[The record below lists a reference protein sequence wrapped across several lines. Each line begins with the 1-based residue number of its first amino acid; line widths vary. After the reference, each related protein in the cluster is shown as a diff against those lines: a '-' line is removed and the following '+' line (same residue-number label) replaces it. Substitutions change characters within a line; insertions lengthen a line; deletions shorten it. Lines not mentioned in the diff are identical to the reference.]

1 MNPSN
6 YLQTDTKIFYRKLWS
21 LYMPSK
27 IKIIVWKI
35 SWNYMPTFSNLKLRR
50 VMAEDRCVR
59 CCQGE
64 EDTNHVFR
72 LCPITKEIWNQLNFN
87 WVLNNSIPDLWNWF
101 TWVFNQGTNEQYN
114 FFFCCGL
121 WLIWANR
128 NKLIYEGKSS
138 TSQDISKQI
147 ISYISELEGI
157 KNKELILEA
166 NARPKQYIQRVNVAI
181 YFNAAFDSQNFRSAS
196 GLVVKDEGGRTIATK
211 SILHVNVA
219 SPFAAE
225 AHAGFQAT
233 KLGINMDFYI
243 LDILGDSKTIIT
255 KCQNANRDR
264 STIGAILS
272 DIQSLK
278 PHFQEISFYFIPRLE
293 NTEAHR
299 LAKEALKNGEEQY
312 LEGGTLR
319 SVRGE
324 MEQNRLGSSS

>member
-1 MNPSN
+1 M
-6 YLQTDTKIFYRKLWS
+6 
-21 LYMPSK
+21 
-27 IKIIVWKI
+27 V
-35 SWNYMPTFSNLKLRR
+35 
-50 VMAEDRCVR
+50 EDRCVR

-72 LCPITKEIWNQLNFN
+72 LCPITKEIWSQLNFN

-101 TWVFNQGTNEQYN
+101 TWVFNQGTNEQCRI
-114 FFFCCGL
+114 FCCGL

-147 ISYISELEGI
+147 NSYISELDGI
-157 KNKELILEA
+157 KNKALILEA
-166 NARPKQYIQRVNVAI
+166 NARPKQHIQRVNVAI
-181 YFNAAFDSQNFRSAS
+181 YFDAAFDSQNFRSAS
-196 GLVVKDEGGRTIATK
+196 GLAVKDEGGRTLATK

-225 AHAGFQAT
+225 AHAGFQLT
-233 KLGINMDFYI
+233 KLGINMGFHI
-243 LDILGDSKTIIT
+243 LDILGDLKTVIT

-264 STIGAILS
+264 STIGAIIS

-278 PHFQEISFYFIPRLE
+278 PHFQEIRFYFIPRLE

-299 LAKEALKNGEEQY
+299 LSKEALKNGTWR
-312 LEGGTLR
+312 EGLQVR
-319 SVRGE
+319 SEKKWSKIFWDLQVKRKDKMNKSIG
-324 MEQNRLGSSS
+324 MEKGK